1 MATIGDPGQ
10 GARPPAV
17 RRIAGGEAWS
27 VSEVVCSAGPRDP
40 AYEERHRGHSVSA
53 VLEGSFTY
61 RAGLGA
67 NLLYPGALLLG
78 NDGDCYACGHQHSV
92 GDRCV
97 SFNLSDDAL
106 DEARLPRVSGRAA
119 FDQPILPAS
128 NALLPLFAAIEA
140 IRDGASPLRAEETL
154 LVVLET
160 VATALGAGARAPA
173 APLSW
178 EQRRVV
184 EVLRLIE
191 ERADDTL
198 DLSALAARAGLSRH
212 HFLRV
217 FRRLVGMTP
226 YQYVLRVR
234 MARAAR
240 RLRRTK
246 DPVGRIALDSGFG
259 DLSTFNARF
268 RAIFGA
274 SPTRFRAGA

>member
-1 MATIGDPGQ
+1 MRSDPGH
-10 GARPPAV
+10 GAKLPAV

-27 VSEVVCSAGPRDP
+27 VSEVVCSAGPEDR
-40 AYEERHRGHSVSA
+40 AYEEQHDGFSISA

-61 RAGLGA
+61 RAGGSA
-67 NLLYPGALLLG
+67 SILYPGALLLG
-78 NDGDCYACGHQHSV
+78 NDGGCFVCGHQHSV

-97 SFNLSDDAL
+97 SFNVRDDAL
-106 DEARLPRVSGRAA
+106 DEARLPRVRGRAA

-128 NALLPLFAAIEA
+128 NRLLPLFAAIEA
-140 IRDGASPLRAEETL
+140 LRDGASPLRAEETL
-154 LVVLET
+154 LSVLEA
-160 VATALGAGARAPA
+160 VAAALGAGVRAPP
-173 APLSW
+173 APLAW
-178 EQRRVV
+178 EARRVV
-184 EVLRLIE
+184 EVLTLIE
-191 ERADDTL
+191 ERADDRL

-240 RLRRTK
+240 RLTK
-246 DPVGRIALDSGFG
+246 TRDPVGSIALDSGFG

-268 RAIFGA
+268 RAIFGV
-274 SPTRFRAGA
+274 SPTRYRAGA